1 MFKRLFGGSD
11 LDKVFEECRVDKSHE
26 MMITKHIID
35 LACKYFATRKGSEN
49 NNVSINININNT
61 LNNKISIN
69 INNTPQKS
77 GRSLNCEDKRQEF
90 TSFILRKI
98 RSSSDVLRIKGLVLA
113 HSIIKKTY
121 DQEFMEIVAD
131 EVERYIIS
139 PSEKDDRESQEG
151 KVDNMQR
158 EFIHQNIISFYC
170 QYLKKFILNIDTYR
184 YAERYLN
191 GGK

>member
-49 NNVSINININNT
+49 NNISINININNT

-113 HSIIKKTY
+113 HSII
-121 DQEFMEIVAD
+121 
-131 EVERYIIS
+131 
-139 PSEKDDRESQEG
+139 
-151 KVDNMQR
+151 MQR